1 MITCA
6 EDAISLVESRIAEK
20 IGPQRFNVWFKNATR
35 FTITEDYLRV
45 SAPNHFVVEWI
56 ERHFTDVINEAARE
70 VTGRDFVL
78 SFAIDPKLAKEL
90 GKKQPDRQV
99 EFVANNPERLARQ
112 HKRGSGPLH
121 AGLSLKGKM
130 EDFVVGESN
139 RLAFVAARHVIEN
152 PGNQYNPLFVHGGC
166 GLGKTH
172 LLHAICNHVK
182 EHRPELTCVCV
193 TGEDFTN
200 QFVYAVRAGERDA
213 FRHRYRPV
221 DVLVIDDIHF
231 LANKR
236 ATQEEFLHT
245 FNAIAGQGK
254 QVIMASD
261 AHPKLI
267 GHLSESLVN
276 RFVSGMV
283 VKIEPP
289 ERDLRVGI
297 LKKRAKVMKR
307 DVPDAVVEYV
317 AGRFSS
323 NVRELHGALLKL
335 VALADVSGE
344 PLTVALAE
352 RAIRD
357 LVEHTLP
364 VLHLSNIEAIVSI
377 YFGLTPADLHTSRKS
392 RTIALA
398 RGIVMHMA
406 RKYTKM
412 SYPEI
417 GRHMGNKNHSTVI
430 LANRRIA
437 RSIANDDVARW
448 VTPGGPKEK
457 RIRHVMEELE
467 GQLGQTAGSIEDRRH
482 RSP

>member
-1 MITCA
+1 MTTCSA
-6 EDAISLVESRIAEK
+6 DPVCRLESSIAERV
-20 IGPQRFNVWFKNATR
+20 GPQRYKVWFKDATR
-35 FTITEDYLRV
+35 FTLADGFVKVAVPNQFIGGWIE
-45 SAPNHFVVEWI
+45 NHF
-56 ERHFTDVINEAARE
+56 ARTIREVAQE
-70 VTGRDFVL
+70 VTGERMEVAFG
-78 SFAIDPKLAKEL
+78 IDADLAKSL
-90 GKKQPDRQV
+90 RKKQPDSQV
-99 EFVANNPERLARQ
+99 DYVANNPERVARY
-112 HKRGSGPLH
+112 HKRRGTPPPGPELR
-121 AGLSLKGKM
+121 GRFD
-130 EDFVVGESN
+130 DFVVGESN
-139 RLAFVAARHVIEN
+139 RLACTTALAVAEN
-152 PGNQYNPLFVHGGC
+152 PAAQFNPLFVHGAC

-430 LANRRIA
+430 RANRRIA

-457 RIRHVMEELE
+457 RIKHVMEELE

>member
-1 MITCA
+1 MTTCSA
-6 EDAISLVESRIAEK
+6 DTVCQLETLIADRV
-20 IGPQRFNVWFKNATR
+20 GPQRYKVWFKNATR
-35 FTITEDYLRV
+35 FTFADGFVNVAVPNQFIGGWIE
-45 SAPNHFVVEWI
+45 NHFSDTI
-56 ERHFTDVINEAARE
+56 QKAASE
-70 VTGRDFVL
+70 VSGKKMRVAFG
-78 SFAIDPKLAKEL
+78 IDAELARL
-90 GKKQPDRQV
+90 LRKKQPDSQV
-99 EFVANNPERLARQ
+99 DFVENNPERVARY
-112 HKRGSGPLH
+112 HKRRGSPPPGPELR
-121 AGLSLKGKM
+121 GLFD
-130 EDFVVGESN
+130 DFMVGDSN
-139 RLAFVAARHVIEN
+139 RLAHSTALSVARDPATRF
-152 PGNQYNPLFVHGGC
+152 NPLFIHGGC

-172 LLHAICNHVK
+172 LLHAICNHLK
-182 EHRPELTCVCV
+182 EHRPELTYACV

-200 QFVYAVRAGERDA
+200 QFVYAVKSGERDA

-236 ATQEEFLHT
+236 ATQEEFLYT

-254 QVIMASD
+254 QVVMASD

-267 GHLSESLVN
+267 GHLSESLVT

-283 VKIEPP
+283 VKIDPP
-289 ERDLRVGI
+289 EKALRIDV
-297 LKKRAKVMKR
+297 LKKHAKRMNH
-307 DVPDAVVEYV
+307 DIPDAVIEYV
-317 AGRFSS
+317 AGTFSS
-323 NVRELHGALLKL
+323 NIRELDGALLKL

-352 RAIRD
+352 SAIHD
-357 LVEHTLP
+357 LVQHTLP
-364 VLHLSNIEAIVSI
+364 VLRLSNIESIVSI

-398 RGIVMHMA
+398 RGIVMHLA

-437 RSIANDDVARW
+437 RLIAEDSVARW
-448 VTPGGPKEK
+448 MTPSGSKEAP
-457 RIRHVMEELE
+457 IRKLVEELE
-467 GQLGQTAGSIEDRRH
+467 SQLSQTNGSSQI
-482 RSP
+482 